1 MDLQLSGKNAVV
13 TGASKGI
20 GRSIALALAAEGANV
35 AVCARGE
42 DALRATEKE
51 LKKKGVNVFTS
62 VCDVGNKKSLDEF
75 LEASKKNLGSV
86 DILVNNVSALN
97 MGDDA
102 AAWEASITVD
112 VMAGVWALQ
121 KVVPWMIESGGGS
134 ILFISSISGLESGS
148 PPAYAASKAAIISY
162 SKTKAVELASKNI
175 RVNTLAPGSI
185 LFEGGVWDLAKQH
198 NRGFYDQILA
208 ASPLGRMG
216 TPEEIGNVAAFMV
229 SPRASLLTG
238 ACVSVD
244 GAQHKFNI

>member
-162 SKTKAVELASKNI
+162 SKTKAVNWHLKI
-175 RVNTLAPGSI
+175 FG
-185 LFEGGVWDLAKQH
+185 
-198 NRGFYDQILA
+198 
-208 ASPLGRMG
+208 
-216 TPEEIGNVAAFMV
+216 
-229 SPRASLLTG
+229 
-238 ACVSVD
+238 
-244 GAQHKFNI
+244 